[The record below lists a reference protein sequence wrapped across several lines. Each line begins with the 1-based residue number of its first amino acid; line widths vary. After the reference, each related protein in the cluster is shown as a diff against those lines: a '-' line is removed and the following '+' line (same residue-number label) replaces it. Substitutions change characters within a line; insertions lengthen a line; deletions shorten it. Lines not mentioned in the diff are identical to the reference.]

1 MSDTGGAPGGAV
13 ERRYVFDPCLM
24 DWSGLHHLSGLEIMQ
39 RLLSGELP
47 MAPMAATLDIR
58 LTEVARG
65 RVVFEGRPAQHAYN
79 LQRTVHGGWAAT
91 LLDSAMGCAV
101 ISTMPPGRS
110 HTTTELSIRYVRAL
124 TVATGPVR
132 AEATVLHVG
141 RRLATAEGRMIG
153 VADGKLYAHGQ
164 TSCMVLEV

>member
-1 MSDTGGAPGGAV
+1 
-13 ERRYVFDPCLM
+13 
-24 DWSGLHHLSGLEIMQ
+24 
-39 RLLSGELP
+39 
-47 MAPMAATLDIR
+47 MAQ
-58 LTEVARG
+58 G
-65 RVVFEGRPAQHAYN
+65 RVVFEGRPAQHTYN
-79 LQRTVHGGWAAT
+79 LQGTVHGGWAAT

-132 AEATVLHVG
+132 AEAVVLHVG

-164 TSCMVLEV
+164 TSCMVLDVSAGGQTGRRGQSGLPFAQVALLFQSGTEVTDILALACFTWRE